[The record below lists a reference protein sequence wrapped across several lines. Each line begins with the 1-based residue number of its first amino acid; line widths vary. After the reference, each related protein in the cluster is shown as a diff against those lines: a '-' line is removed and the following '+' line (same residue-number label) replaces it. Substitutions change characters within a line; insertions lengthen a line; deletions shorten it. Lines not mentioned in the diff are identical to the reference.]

1 VVRFL
6 AYAILGAFLGNIA
19 PVLGKQASSGVKSP
33 PKNKPLKN
41 NPSLVKKNLPKKD
54 TRGATPPKTLK
65 ADNPAVKILQETS
78 GQKATEKE
86 QAELDAQ
93 LKAIPVKMRP
103 LSKKTILIDARRL
116 GEHKFTETIRYIKE
130 HPDMRLKL
138 QNMTID
144 PSSAVPLLKSFKE
157 AGVIDQIRDIG
168 FVMLPGPPTNQVLNE
183 DAFIKDILPYLGHLE
198 AIDLSCLGVSDKVV
212 RALPK
217 ETPYLKHLSLFGIG
231 ITDGTVE
238 ILANQFP
245 DLVKIHLINTS
256 LTKDGINAL
265 ATKFPY
271 LRAVGISGQNL
282 KDHDFDALKEGA
294 PNLHSFAMVGQIFK
308 DMGTVKNLLQAMPKL
323 HTLDLS
329 ETNVTDE
336 VAKSL
341 GATVGA
347 LKVLDISE
355 TPITSAGIRE
365 IVTRLDLT
373 TLKMNHLKNIG
384 KDDLDLVIKNQPGL
398 RKFYCAGA
406 SLTDAMVIK
415 LILNLSNL
423 TDVTF
428 IPTAES
434 QWMMS
439 ESIAE
444 ALAHKKVKLQYL
456 RIPARRLP
464 EVLRLKLQKEISNLR
479 IEYEGN

>member
-1 VVRFL
+1 MVRFL

-54 TRGATPPKTLK
+54 TRGAAPPKTLK
-65 ADNPAVKILQETS
+65 TDDPAVKTLQETS

-86 QAELDAQ
+86 KAELDAQ

-144 PSSAVPLLKSFKE
+144 PSSAVPLLKGFKE

-168 FVMLPGPPTNQVLNE
+168 FVMLPGPLANQVLNE

-217 ETPYLKHLSLFGIG
+217 ETPYLKHLSLFGVG

-256 LTKDGINAL
+256 LTKEGIKGL

-271 LRAVGISGQNL
+271 LRAIGISGQNL
-282 KDHDFDALKEGA
+282 KDDDFDALKEAA
-294 PNLHSFAMVGQIFK
+294 PNLHSLAMIGQVFK
-308 DMGTVKNLLQAMPKL
+308 NMGTIKNLLENMPNL

-336 VAKSL
+336 VAKNIPV
-341 GATVGA
+341 TV
-347 LKVLDISE
+347 KSLDISE
-355 TPITSAGIRE
+355 TAITDKGVKE

-373 TLKMNHLKNIG
+373 TLKMNNLKRIG
-384 KDDLDLVIKNQPGL
+384 KPEIIFIADKQPGL
-398 RKFYCAGA
+398 KKFYFSGA
-406 SLTDAMVIK
+406 YFDDPAVMN
-415 LILNLSNL
+415 LILKLPELVDITLIPNPEAGWSLS
-423 TDVTF
+423 DSV
-428 IPTAES
+428 
-434 QWMMS
+434 
-439 ESIAE
+439 AE
-444 ALAHKKVKLQYL
+444 ALHLKKVKLQYL